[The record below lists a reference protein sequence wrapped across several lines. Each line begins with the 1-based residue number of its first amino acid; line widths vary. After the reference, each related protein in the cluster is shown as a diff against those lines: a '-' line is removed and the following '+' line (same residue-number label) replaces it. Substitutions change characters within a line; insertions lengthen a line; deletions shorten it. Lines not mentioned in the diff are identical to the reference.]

1 MRDASTQ
8 KRLTLIAL
16 ASIGVALLTM
26 GIKYLAYMKTGSLAL
41 YSDALESIVNV
52 VAAVVALA
60 ALRYAQRPADRNHPF
75 GHHKAEYFSAVLEGV
90 LIVIAA
96 LMILREAVP
105 AFATPRVLEAP
116 AVGLAISTVAMAINA
131 GWAALLIRVGSRLRS
146 PALTADGW
154 HLTSD
159 VVTSVGVLLGLLLA
173 LATGWY
179 VLDPLLACIVALNI
193 LWTGWRVVRESASGL
208 LDRAAP
214 PGMLAEI
221 RKAIETQSGGALEVH
236 DLKTRLAGP
245 ASFIEFH
252 LVVPA
257 AMPVAEAHRITDRIE
272 AALCE
277 AVPGAHVLIH
287 IEPEGEAKGPG
298 ALVS

>member
-1 MRDASTQ
+1 MRDASTER
-8 KRLTLIAL
+8 RLTFIAL

-26 GIKYLAYMKTGSLAL
+26 GIKYVAYLKTGSLAL

-52 VAAVVALA
+52 IAAVVALA

-96 LMILREAVP
+96 LLILREAVP
-105 AFATPRVLEAP
+105 VFRSPRELEAP
-116 AVGLAISTVAMAINA
+116 AIGLAISTLAMAINA
-131 GWAALLIRVGSRLRS
+131 GWAFLLIRTGNRLRS

-173 LATGWY
+173 LVTGWY
-179 VLDPLLACIVALNI
+179 ILDPLLACIVAVNI

-214 PGMLAEI
+214 PEMLAEI
-221 RKAIETQSGGALEVH
+221 RKAIDTSRAGALEVH
-236 DLKTRLAGP
+236 DLRTRLAGP
-245 ASFIEFH
+245 AAFIEFH

-257 AMPVAEAHRITDRIE
+257 AMSVAEAHRITDRVE
-272 AALCE
+272 AALSE

-287 IEPEGEAKGPG
+287 IEPEGEAKGSG

>member
-1 MRDASTQ
+1 MRDASTH

-16 ASIGVALLTM
+16 ASIGVAFLTM
-26 GIKYLAYMKTGSLAL
+26 GIKYLAYLETGSLAL

-52 VAAVVALA
+52 IAAVVALA
-60 ALRYAQRPADRNHPF
+60 ALGYAQRPADRNHPF

-105 AFATPRVLEAP
+105 AFQSPRVLQAP
-116 AVGLAISTVAMAINA
+116 AIGLAISTLAMILNA
-131 GWAALLIRVGSRLRS
+131 GWAAFLIRVGSRLRS

-159 VVTSVGVLLGLLLA
+159 VVTSAGVLVGLLLA

-179 VLDPLLACIVALNI
+179 MLDPLLACIVALNI

-214 PGMLAEI
+214 PEMLAEI

-257 AMPVAEAHRITDRIE
+257 AMPVVEAHRITDRIE
-272 AALCE
+272 AALGE

-287 IEPEGEAKGPG
+287 IEPEGEAKGSG